1 MSLEFFGHTH
11 ASFLT
16 KFLLTCYNRI
26 LVKHFLPASVKVVM
40 ARDRGSRLYFKVSFK
55 RGGSKKFL
63 SEQGVLANTIVLVD
77 KRPRLHFRSAFGR
90 LARANEEEKNAG

>member
-77 KRPRLHFRSAFGR
+77 KGQGSISALLSVGWQGQT
-90 LARANEEEKNAG
+90 NSK